1 MSPAC
6 RGPMVAKPPV
16 EHRANVSR
24 TMPRAR
30 GNDDTRH
37 IETPR
42 TETPHTDERRS
53 HTPRIEA
60 PRDKT
65 PRSSVCLRG
74 IDASTDAS
82 VSHDVCAGR
91 SPQRRGAP
99 GRHPHRRSLPR
110 PCPCVRASEQA
121 SASQASRAW
130 KARASQSP
138 REWGRVS
145 RA

>member
-65 PRSSVCLRG
+65 PRSSVELRPGTWTRLMVAVMRLAGGPDLG
-74 IDASTDAS
+74 ILLGS
-82 VSHDVCAGR
+82 G
-91 SPQRRGAP
+91 P
-99 GRHPHRRSLPR
+99 
-110 PCPCVRASEQA
+110 
-121 SASQASRAW
+121 
-130 KARASQSP
+130 
-138 REWGRVS
+138 
-145 RA
+145 